1 MIFTVA
7 AKTLSSLTTRTKI
20 AQSECYSQ
28 QKPFARFWLHNGLLS
43 INEDKMS
50 KSIGNVITVGEA
62 LSRFSAPALRLFFL
76 SSHYRNPLVYSDQN
90 ILAQE
95 RAIERIRNAA
105 NSDGRHANGKTLD
118 ASEYRRTFV
127 EAMDDDF
134 NTPRA
139 LAAIFDLSREINRS
153 SEQGVSVS
161 GAQKT
166 LRELVDVLGID
177 LQEPDSPASGD
188 IAPFVDLLVDIRTEL
203 RAAKQFA
210 LADKIRDELAERGV
224 TLEDSSGGTEWRFR
238 SNQ

>member
-1 MIFTVA
+1 MF
-7 AKTLSSLTTRTKI
+7 
-20 AQSECYSQ
+20 
-28 QKPFARFWLHNGLLS
+28 
-43 INEDKMS
+43 
-50 KSIGNVITVGEA
+50 ITVGEA
-62 LSRFSAPALRLFFL
+62 LNRFSPPALRLFFL

-105 NSDGRHANGKTLD
+105 TSVDEHTDSEFLD
-118 ASEYRRTFV
+118 ASGYKRTFI

-153 SEQGVSVS
+153 SEQGSDVAS
-161 GAQKT
+161 AQKT
-166 LRELVDVLGID
+166 LREMVGVLGID
-177 LQEPDSPASGD
+177 LDEPESSASGD

-203 RAAKQFA
+203 RAARQFA

-224 TLEDSSGGTEWRFR
+224 SLEDSSGGTDWRFR
-238 SNQ
+238 SN